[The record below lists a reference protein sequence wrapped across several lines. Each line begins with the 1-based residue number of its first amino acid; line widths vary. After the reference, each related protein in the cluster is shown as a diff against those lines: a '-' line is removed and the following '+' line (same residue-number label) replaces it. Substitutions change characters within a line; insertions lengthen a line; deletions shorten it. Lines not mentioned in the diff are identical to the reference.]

1 MPDLNPWR
9 VAPELPAGPKPSPDR
24 RPRAMLP
31 ALRRRRWLR
40 PRRLGCLLAL
50 LLLLGVAALWVL
62 DRVVDV
68 FRDHPVSVAG
78 SPFDTVAPQRPA
90 SSGSPTLDRIIQRGK
105 LIVAIQEAPGLA
117 QRSPDSG
124 AYTGFDIAL
133 LGFIARDLG
142 VDPAATTFKPLT
154 AGSREAAVSRGEAD
168 LVLGGYEITP
178 QRSDEVGIA
187 GPYLTRPLRLAVP
200 ATSPVTGPDSLAP
213 GEVCVPSASPA
224 AAALAARGVGLQ
236 TRPTLESCV
245 TLLKG
250 RVAAIA
256 GDQAAVAAVLAK
268 APGTLRMVGEPLGTT
283 EYRIDFAPGDH
294 QLRERVTAVLRH
306 AIEDGTWDRLYAEYL
321 GTPVPSPPALR

>member
-1 MPDLNPWR
+1 MPDLDPWR

-24 RPRAMLP
+24 RPRAMPP

-68 FRDHPVSVAG
+68 FRDHPVPVSG

-90 SSGSPTLDRIIQRGK
+90 SSGSPTLDRITQRGK

-117 QRSPDSG
+117 QHSPGSG
-124 AYTGFDIAL
+124 DYTGFAIAL
-133 LGFIARDLG
+133 LDLIARDLG
-142 VDPAATTFKPLT
+142 VDPAATTFKPLP
-154 AGSREAAVSRGEAD
+154 AGSREAAVGRGEAD

-178 QRSDEVGIA
+178 QRIDEVAIA

-200 ATSPVTGPDSLAP
+200 ASSPVTGLGSIGP
-213 GEVCVPSASPA
+213 GKVCVQAASPA
-224 AAALAARGVGLQ
+224 AAALEARGVNLQ
-236 TRPTLESCV
+236 TRATLESCV
-245 TLLKG
+245 NLLED

-268 APGTLRMVGEPLGTT
+268 APGTLRMVGEPLGIT
-283 EYRIDFAPGDH
+283 EYGIGLPPGDQ
-294 QLRERVTAVLRH
+294 QLRERITAVLRQ
-306 AIEDGTWDRLYAEYL
+306 AIDDGTWGRLYAEYL
-321 GTPVPSPPALR
+321 GTPVPSPPVLR

>member
-1 MPDLNPWR
+1 MPDVDPWR
-9 VAPELPAGPKPSPDR
+9 AAPELPATPTPSPSS
-24 RPRAMLP
+24 RPWTMLRV
-31 ALRRRRWLR
+31 LRWRRWLR
-40 PRRLGCLLAL
+40 PRRIGCLLVL
-50 LLLLGVAALWVL
+50 LMVLGGAALWVL

-154 AGSREAAVSRGEAD
+154 AGSREAAVGRGEAD

-178 QRSDEVGIA
+178 QRGHEVGVA

-213 GEVCVPSASPA
+213 GEVCVQAASPA
-224 AAALAARGVGLQ
+224 AAALVARGVGLH

-245 TLLKG
+245 PLLKG

-283 EYRIDFAPGDH
+283 EYGIGLPPGDH
-294 QLRERVTAVLRH
+294 KLRERITAVLRR
-306 AIEDGTWDRLYAEYL
+306 AIDDGTWARLYAEYL
-321 GTPVPSPPALR
+321 GTPVPSPPSLR